1 MSASAKKQHPPQQ
14 HPLQMNINSR
24 AGQRNSSMVGV
35 QQIQHYSGPLPPPEH
50 LERYNLLDP
59 SFAARIIA
67 MAEKEQAQRHD
78 LEQQESR
85 RKNDI
90 SKNESIAVEQKG
102 AVLKTE
108 SINSRIGLIFAFL
121 TVNVMFL
128 GCVICAI
135 YGASLMAGILGV
147 GGLTSVASVF
157 ILGSRIKNSSK

>member
-1 MSASAKKQHPPQQ
+1 
-14 HPLQMNINSR
+14 
-24 AGQRNSSMVGV
+24 MVGV